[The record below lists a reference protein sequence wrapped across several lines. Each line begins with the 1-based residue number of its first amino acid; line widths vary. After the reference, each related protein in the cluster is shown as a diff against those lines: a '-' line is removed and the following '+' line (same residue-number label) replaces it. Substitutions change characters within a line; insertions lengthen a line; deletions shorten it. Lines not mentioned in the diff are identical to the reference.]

1 VKRVAAFARYGNARL
16 GADFRRLWLATSVSE
31 LGTQV
36 SQLAIPLAAISL
48 LHATALEVGVL
59 AAAGYLP
66 LALFGLPAG
75 AWVDRVRRRRVL
87 MATDLS
93 RAVVLASI
101 PVAHAFGH
109 LTIAQLCVVALVV
122 GGLSVFFDVAYAS
135 YLPSLVGRADL
146 ARGNSRLQVS
156 EQGAAVLGPGLAG
169 WLIGL
174 AGAPFAIATDAA
186 SYLGSALFVN
196 RIRHREPPPDTAD
209 SRPAL
214 RSQIAEGLR
223 CVFGKRSLR
232 GIAIGAALINLFG
245 RMMVVVLPI
254 YLVRSVGYSP
264 AAIGVVFALG
274 AVGFLLGAGLA
285 DRVIEVLGVGLT
297 IVTGGTVAAAALL
310 LLAVPPAS
318 IAGPFIAAGMFI
330 YGVGALNFTIANATL
345 RQLTTPA
352 ELLGRT
358 TASMRFLVWVAQPVA
373 ALLAGVLASRI
384 GLHATLLVGAI
395 GALSAPAVLLSAGL
409 VTAHQDPE
417 THAARTQASPTGS
430 R

>member
-1 VKRVAAFARYGNARL
+1 VRHGRVGS

-101 PVAHAFGH
+101 PIAHAFGN
-109 LTIAQLCVVALVV
+109 LTIGQLYVVALLV
-122 GGLSVFFDVAYAS
+122 GSLSVFFDVAYAS
-135 YLPSLVGRADL
+135 YLPSLVQRADL

-156 EQGAAVLGPGLAG
+156 EQGAAMVGPGLAG
-169 WLIGL
+169 WLIGF
-174 AGAPFAIATDAA
+174 AGAPLAIAADAA
-186 SYLGSALFVN
+186 SYLGSAFFVS
-196 RIRHREPPPDTAD
+196 RIRHREAPPATAPSQPD
-209 SRPAL
+209 L
-214 RSQIAEGLR
+214 RTQIAEGLR
-223 CVFGKRSLR
+223 FVFRDRYLR
-232 GIAIGAALINLFG
+232 GIAIAASLINFFG
-245 RMMVVVLPI
+245 RMMVVVLPL

-264 AAIGVVFALG
+264 AAIGVVFAVG
-274 AVGFLLGAGLA
+274 AVGFLLGAGFA
-285 DRVIEVLGVGLT
+285 DRVTAALGIGLT
-297 IVTGGTVAAAALL
+297 IVIGGTVAAAALM
-310 LLAVPPAS
+310 LLAIPPAS

-330 YGVGALNFTIANATL
+330 YGIGALNFTVANATL
-345 RQLTTPA
+345 RQLTTPQK
-352 ELLGRT
+352 LLGRT
-358 TASMRFLVWVAQPVA
+358 TASMRFLVWVAQPLA
-373 ALLAGVLASRI
+373 ALLAGVIAFRI
-384 GLHATLLVGAI
+384 GLRATLWIGAI

-409 VTAHQDPE
+409 VTVHQETSVDPPQ
-417 THAARTQASPTGS
+417 TSATDSQ
-430 R
+430 

>member
-1 VKRVAAFARYGNARL
+1 VKRVAAFARYGNSSL

-48 LHATALEVGVL
+48 VHATALEVGLL

-66 LALFGLPAG
+66 LAVFGLPAG
-75 AWVDRVRRRRVL
+75 AWVDRLRRRGVL
-87 MATDLS
+87 LATDLS
-93 RAVVLASI
+93 RALVLASI

-109 LTIAQLCVVALVV
+109 LTIAQLCVVALIV

-135 YLPSLVGRADL
+135 YLPSLVGSADL

-174 AGAPFAIATDAA
+174 AGAPLAIATDAA
-186 SYLGSALFVN
+186 SYLGSAFFVN
-196 RIRHREPPPDTAD
+196 RIRHREPPPDVAS

-223 CVFGKRSLR
+223 YVFGERSLR

-264 AAIGVVFALG
+264 SAIGIVFALG

-285 DRVIEVLGVGLT
+285 DRVTEVLGIGLT
-297 IVTGGTVAAAALL
+297 IVMGGTVAAAALL

-330 YGVGALNFTIANATL
+330 YGVGALNFTVANATL
-345 RQLTTPA
+345 RQLTTPT

-373 ALLAGVLASRI
+373 ALLAGALGSRI

-395 GALSAPAVLLSAGL
+395 GALSAPAALLSAGL
-409 VTAHQDPE
+409 ATAHQDLERSAVRRVSVPE
-417 THAARTQASPTGS
+417 
-430 R
+430 